1 LLFRILTWHY
11 SSLFISQ
18 KLPEL
23 RVSKD
28 SKGHYFDVE
37 ESEDRRKIAEKAK
50 SFTQN
55 IDFRKFLIEN
65 LDQLN
70 MESIELTIHYL
81 VFTQFDDSKF
91 NFDEK
96 RMENI
101 LSICLASVSA
111 NATLLLI
118 NNAKFAEHE
127 TIYFRKYLLKV
138 TTDHK
143 VDLKNKIQCFQH
155 EDITED
161 QKIKVINNLGLS
173 EE

>member
-1 LLFRILTWHY
+1 
-11 SSLFISQ
+11 
-18 KLPEL
+18 
-23 RVSKD
+23 
-28 SKGHYFDVE
+28 
-37 ESEDRRKIAEKAK
+37 
-50 SFTQN
+50 
-55 IDFRKFLIEN
+55 
-65 LDQLN
+65 
-70 MESIELTIHYL
+70 
-81 VFTQFDDSKF
+81 
-91 NFDEK
+91 
-96 RMENI
+96 MENI